1 MGLQTGSPNSKCRA
15 LTPAPSADSKPGSSC
30 LTRFCFAQYPAQKLV
45 RLTEGRKEW
54 FSDSVLSQR
63 VLVSPSD
70 PYFLSPRVL
79 FSYLLLSFTLGPQ
92 DPEDKGEKRLRLF
105 SLIPGIGEASGRAP
119 LPRNSPKEVIQ
130 DGKVPPYTPPPSLID
145 QMSPSPYLHPS
156 PIPTRPRR
164 GRKGASGGSQITVR
178 GVERNLN
185 SVTHHLVPSQDGGG
199 VPAYLKFQPSPGET
213 LACQ

>member
-1 MGLQTGSPNSKCRA
+1 MGLQTGPPNSKSRA
-15 LTPAPSADSKPGSSC
+15 LTPAPSADSKPGCSC

-45 RLTEGRKEW
+45 RLREGRNEW
-54 FSDSVLSQR
+54 FSDSVLSQG

-92 DPEDKGEKRLRLF
+92 DPEDKGEKRPRLF
-105 SLIPGIGEASGRAP
+105 SLIPGIGEASGGP
-119 LPRNSPKEVIQ
+119 PQPRNSPKEVTQ
-130 DGKVPPYTPPPSLID
+130 DGKVPPYIPPPSLID

-164 GRKGASGGSQITVR
+164 AGREQRGSQITVR
-178 GVERNLN
+178 GVGRNLN
-185 SVTHHLVPSQDGGG
+185 SVTHHLVPS
-199 VPAYLKFQPSPGET
+199 
-213 LACQ
+213 

>member
-1 MGLQTGSPNSKCRA
+1 MLSTQHRNWS
-15 LTPAPSADSKPGSSC
+15 DS
-30 LTRFCFAQYPAQKLV
+30 QK
-45 RLTEGRKEW
+45 EGRNGSQILFYPSESLSPPLILISSPPESFFPI
-54 FSDSVLSQR
+54 FS
-63 VLVSPSD
+63 SPS
-70 PYFLSPRVL
+70 PWA
-79 FSYLLLSFTLGPQ
+79 PQ

-199 VPAYLKFQPSPGET
+199 VPAHLKFQPSPGET